1 MFAERTHMNF
11 WDHVDGRPASGHPP
25 WESYIPTSSERAAW
39 YRFNEPPMLDD
50 GRLDPLAI
58 LTMCDTMPGAV
69 GERMGRRGGRYWL
82 PPSCD
87 LTVHMLGD
95 AHTEWILAVNRCR
108 RASEGYASAEM
119 EIWDGSCEHLVAY
132 ATQQMVFVFPDGP
145 PPPEERVPITE
156 L

>member
-1 MFAERTHMNF
+1 
-11 WDHVDGRPASGHPP
+11 
-25 WESYIPTSSERAAW
+25 
-39 YRFNEPPMLDD
+39 MLDD

-69 GERMGRRGGRYWL
+69 GERMGRDHHWL

-108 RASEGYASAEM
+108 RASDGYASAEM
-119 EIWDGSCEHLVAY
+119 EIWDGTGEHLVAY
-132 ATQQMVFVFPDGP
+132 EVSPFV
-145 PPPEERVPITE
+145 VPALAE
-156 L
+156 LY